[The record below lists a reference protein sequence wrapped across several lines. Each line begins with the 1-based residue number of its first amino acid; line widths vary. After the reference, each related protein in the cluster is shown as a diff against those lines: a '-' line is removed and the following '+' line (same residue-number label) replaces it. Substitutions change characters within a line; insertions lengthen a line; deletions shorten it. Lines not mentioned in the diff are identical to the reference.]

1 LSWNCEEFSHYTS
14 DDDVDEVENN
24 LMVPEGKVLIGFVR
38 NLTKKR
44 NLIKALQLVFWTPPK
59 FDFDKL
65 EK

>member
-1 LSWNCEEFSHYTS
+1 
-14 DDDVDEVENN
+14 
-24 LMVPEGKVLIGFVR
+24 MVPEGKVLIGFVR